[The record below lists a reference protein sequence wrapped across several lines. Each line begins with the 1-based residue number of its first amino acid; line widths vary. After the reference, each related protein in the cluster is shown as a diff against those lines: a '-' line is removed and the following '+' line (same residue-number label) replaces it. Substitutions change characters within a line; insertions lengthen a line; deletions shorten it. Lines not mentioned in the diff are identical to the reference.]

1 MIQDLSQTLKTILED
16 PGLPEPLHSVEIVFD
31 RPDDKFNPQK
41 ATVDLFLYDIRENVE
56 LRSNEPKIERRD
68 GQVIIYR
75 PPLRIACSYLIT
87 AWPVSGQDLP
97 LQEHL
102 LLSQTLNVLT
112 KYPTIPPKFLQG
124 NLIGQEPPLP
134 MIVAQTEGFKNPA
147 EFWTAIGNK
156 MRPSFT
162 VTATISLDTA
172 TPEIIEKM
180 VISKDIVLGQR
191 VSPDK
196 EIISPATKEE
206 FFHIGGRIT
215 NASNEPVKDATVV
228 LVELSIITTT
238 DADGLYTL
246 GPMKRG
252 KYKLRVQSNTVA
264 PEEFTIT
271 VPALSGSNYDLKLT

>member
-1 MIQDLSQTLKTILED
+1 VIRDLTQTLKTILED

-162 VTATISLDTA
+162 VTATISLEMPAIPDM
-172 TPEIIEKM
+172 PVSM
-180 VISKDIVLGQR
+180 VITEEIMFGQR
-191 VSPDK
+191 TLS
-196 EIISPATKEE
+196 ATKEE

-228 LVELSIITTT
+228 LIDLGIITTT
-238 DADGLYTL
+238 DANGLYTL
-246 GPMKRG
+246 GPMKRNR
-252 KYKLRVQSNTVA
+252 YKLHVQSDVA
-264 PEEFTIT
+264 SKDFDINI
-271 VPALSGSNYDLKLT
+271 PAPSGSNYDLKLA